1 MCLIF
6 VGKNKDQ
13 ESLRLVRGQQTD
25 SGDATNNEEGN
36 NISQGHQHG
45 LVPVTLQMRVFFF
58 VWFPLFDVLYKQNIS
73 IIHPVGHLIPRL
85 YQAGSYCCF
94 PSHITFTEYVPNSDH
109 WDSWHYIAATCSLT
123 CF

>member
-45 LVPVTLQMRVFFF
+45 LVPVTLQMRVFFCL
-58 VWFPLFDVLYKQNIS
+58 VSV
-73 IIHPVGHLIPRL
+73 V
-85 YQAGSYCCF
+85 
-94 PSHITFTEYVPNSDH
+94 
-109 WDSWHYIAATCSLT
+109 
-123 CF
+123 